1 MHRKPHPRSIVAV
14 MTMSACGATIHV
26 AKDRP
31 TTVNPPSA
39 ELPAKLFADD
49 FRGVCQGATVSR
61 ARAYDS
67 GAAPHK
73 VVLFTPYSGQLIE
86 DTTTLPG
93 DWMVQFDADA
103 DAYAKVDTVACVEV
117 KDEQP
122 LKECTGY
129 QDNGRHT
136 DDKVDLQSAT
146 YSVSVHEATT
156 GKELGA
162 TELSGSD
169 DSCPT
174 ILSFDNDNQTKVYDT
189 PPSSDDLV
197 AFLKPFVQP

>member
-1 MHRKPHPRSIVAV
+1 
-14 MTMSACGATIHV
+14 MSPDRGNKGACRRVT
-26 AKDRP
+26 R
-31 TTVNPPSA
+31 
-39 ELPAKLFADD
+39 
-49 FRGVCQGATVSR
+49 
-61 ARAYDS
+61 
-67 GAAPHK
+67 
-73 VVLFTPYSGQLIE
+73 
-86 DTTTLPG
+86 
-93 DWMVQFDADA
+93 
-103 DAYAKVDTVACVEV
+103 
-117 KDEQP
+117 

-129 QDNGRHT
+129 QDNGRDT
-136 DDKVDLQSAT
+136 DDKVNLRSAT

-189 PPSSDDLV
+189 PPSSDDLI